1 MELDFN
7 DREQVTDF
15 ISVPEGTYLCRIVDV
30 RERQTRNGDALWA
43 LKLLVTEGEFTGR
56 DAAWDNLVFSSRG
69 LNRVKT
75 VFAALGLPADGKIQV
90 DPGDLLNREV
100 FATVRPA
107 EYMSAEGSV
116 VRRNEVPYEGY
127 QAVDKQ
133 PETVGEQP
141 AVAPADNGE
150 GDDAED
156 PLPF

>member
-7 DREQVTDF
+7 DREQVTDY
-15 ISVPEGTYLCRIVDV
+15 ISVPEGTYLCRIMDV

-43 LKLLVTEGEFTGR
+43 LKLMVAEGEFSGR

-75 VFAALGLPADGKIQV
+75 VFAAFGLPADGKIQV

-107 EYMSAEGSV
+107 EYMSAEGSI
-116 VRRNEVPYEGY
+116 VRRNEVPYDGY
-127 QAVDKQ
+127 QAVEK
-133 PETVGEQP
+133 ESSATVDPPDEAREDAGE
-141 AVAPADNGE
+141 AE
-150 GDDAED
+150 DAED
-156 PLPF
+156 ALPF